1 MSLSIEPSAKLS
13 IRDLDLLGKRLFLRV
28 DFNVPIYA
36 GKVLDD
42 TRIRASLPTIAL
54 AVKKNSRVIV
64 ASHLGRP
71 KGRQR
76 AGCSLKPVA
85 DHLASLLKREI
96 LFVSDCIGAQVRER
110 VDMLRNGQVLLLENL
125 RFREG
130 ETRNDFRFAHKLA
143 GLAQEYCNDAFGTA
157 HRAHAS
163 TVGIP
168 TILGRGAAGLLMEK
182 ELGYLSRILFH
193 PQHPIVAILGGAK
206 VSDKME
212 VIDNFLNF
220 VDTILLGGNMAFTF
234 LKAQGR
240 PVGKSMVENNKL
252 DIARGAFKKA
262 RSQGVKLLLPTDA
275 VIAERCQKG
284 AATRVVQSD
293 SIADGWMGLDLGP
306 QTIKEFKKAIA
317 QAKTIIWNGPLG
329 VFEIEEF
336 AQGTLKIAS
345 AVAKS
350 QALSVVGG
358 GESILAL
365 RKAAVQN
372 KITHLS
378 TGGGASLEFLAG
390 KKLPGLE
397 ILTDR

>member
-85 DHLASLLKREI
+85 DHLASLLKREV

-220 VDTILLGGNMAFTF
+220 VDTILLGGSMAFTF